1 MVMSTLAVKPRGCG
15 RPRAADPDA
24 VSAPLTSTQPCSYFY
39 EQAQIN
45 RWGCRYLR
53 SVSTGTQRP
62 GINKVDGC
70 RTRPRADASR
80 PRAGGPLF
88 GGRARYRR
96 PGPFAKSRGRRCG
109 RWRRVT
115 PRRSSAAEAPAVA
128 PDAPPAWAEIAAT
141 PAPGSAMPSRSAS
154 AGDRGHIGWRHRLC
168 AHRAKR
174 LGIVR
179 CERDHQP
186 QAGCCKQNGLLHA
199 LSPLISFCR
208 PARRK
213 ALSAAKRNRSR
224 RRAARA
230 RRLRHCTNE
239 GCMGNGG
246 AGGEQFCTDRRRQAR

>member
-1 MVMSTLAVKPRGCG
+1 MPDAPAGPQDPFRAMGVGRAPVRGRAVLPQGGCVCEVAEAPCG
-15 RPRAADPDA
+15 R
-24 VSAPLTSTQPCSYFY
+24 
-39 EQAQIN
+39 
-45 RWGCRYLR
+45 G
-53 SVSTGTQRP
+53 
-62 GINKVDGC
+62 
-70 RTRPRADASR
+70 
-80 PRAGGPLF
+80 
-88 GGRARYRR
+88 
-96 PGPFAKSRGRRCG
+96 
-109 RWRRVT
+109 RRVT

-128 PDAPPAWAEIAAT
+128 PDAPPAWTEVAAT
-141 PAPGSAMPSRSAS
+141 PAPRSAVPPRSAS
-154 AGDRGHIGWRHRLC
+154 AGDRGHVGWRHRLC

-224 RRAARA
+224 RPGTARD
-230 RRLRHCTNE
+230 RRLRYCTNE

-246 AGGEQFCTDRRRQAR
+246 AWGEQFCTDRRRQAR

>member
-1 MVMSTLAVKPRGCG
+1 MPPGRG
-15 RPRAADPDA
+15 
-24 VSAPLTSTQPCSYFY
+24 PL
-39 EQAQIN
+39 
-45 RWGCRYLR
+45 
-53 SVSTGTQRP
+53 
-62 GINKVDGC
+62 
-70 RTRPRADASR
+70 
-80 PRAGGPLF
+80 GGPLF

-179 CERDHQP
+179 CERARSSAP
-186 QAGCCKQNGLLHA
+186 GRLLQTERSSSCVVTSHFLLA
-199 LSPLISFCR
+199 
-208 PARRK
+208 ARR
-213 ALSAAKRNRSR
+213 AEKRFPPRNAID
-224 RRAARA
+224 RAAGRRVLAAFGIAPTRA
-230 RRLRHCTNE
+230 AWGMAVLGVSNFAQTVAARPGSFPHP
-239 GCMGNGG
+239 
-246 AGGEQFCTDRRRQAR
+246 AG